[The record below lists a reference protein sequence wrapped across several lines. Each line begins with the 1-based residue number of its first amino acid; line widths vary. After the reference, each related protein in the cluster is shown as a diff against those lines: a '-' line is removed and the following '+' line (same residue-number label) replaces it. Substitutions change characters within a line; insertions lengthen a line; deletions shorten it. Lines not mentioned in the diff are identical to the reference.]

1 MKTADECVG
10 YFGVD
15 AERGLSQRQ
24 VEENRKKYGPNGE
37 LLSQCLIVGLKGC
50 LSWLQPTF
58 DQFGGLPYSDWGFKT
73 FGKLFNIKN
82 LRGS

>member
-37 LLSQCLIVGLKGC
+37 LLSQYLIFSG
-50 LSWLQPTF
+50 F
-58 DQFGGLPYSDWGFKT
+58 ERLPFLATTNFRPIWGAA
-73 FGKLFNIKN
+73 L
-82 LRGS
+82 

>member
-1 MKTADECVG
+1 MEDGFMKTADECVG

-37 LLSQCLIVGLKGC
+37 LLS
-50 LSWLQPTF
+50 PT
-58 DQFGGLPYSDWGFKT
+58 GF
-73 FGKLFNIKN
+73 
-82 LRGS
+82 